1 MKIIEDMLE
10 KLDNYFEEKKE
21 SEFYLMV
28 LAVVAVFG
36 LISYS
41 YLIPITEKELR
52 KDLSIQ
58 KELERKIRA
67 EESYLASVTVNGDQR
82 FKIKKLQSE
91 IAGLKT
97 RYSDLKEINEYSD
110 YQIQTLSELLFND
123 KNWAKFLDSIALK
136 AKKNNIDISLI
147 SNKFINNK
155 DSFGHVLEIGVDC
168 EGSYRNM
175 IRFMNEIEESELVVD
190 IYNIQLESN
199 RTINANFKVSVWG
212 INY

>member
-1 MKIIEDMLE
+1 MLE